1 MRKSVLL
8 VILLSVCTGLF
19 AQMTMVVEKIG
30 TPTRYG
36 FRLGDDVKIQ
46 TKKQKVIV
54 KSYLWALTDTSIT
67 IGPRTTIPVSDIG
80 AVYKHYHFPRLMTD
94 FLFIAGA
101 GYFVLDSFNN
111 MINKERVFNPQTMII
126 GGCLVAASL
135 AIIPL
140 HQKKCRIGIRW
151 KLKIMDINL
160 N

>member
-1 MRKSVLL
+1 M
-8 VILLSVCTGLF
+8 VILLAVYSGVF

-36 FRLGDDVKIQ
+36 FHLGDNVKIQ
-46 TKKQKVIV
+46 TKSQKVIL

-67 IGPRTTIPVSDIG
+67 IGSRTVVPVSDIG
-80 AVYKHYHFPRLMTD
+80 AVYKHYHFPRLMTN

-111 MINKERVFNPQTMII
+111 LINKQRVFNPQTMII
-126 GGCLVAASL
+126 GGCLVAVSM

-160 N
+160 NE